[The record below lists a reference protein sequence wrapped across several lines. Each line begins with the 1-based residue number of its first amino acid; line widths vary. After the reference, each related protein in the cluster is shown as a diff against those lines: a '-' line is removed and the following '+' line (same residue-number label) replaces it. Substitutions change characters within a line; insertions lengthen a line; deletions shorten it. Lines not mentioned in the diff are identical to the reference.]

1 VFTEILKI
9 LDEEIAANEQT
20 VLDLEKPANQY

>member
-9 LDEEIAANEQT
+9 SDEEMVADEQT
-20 VLDLEKPANQY
+20 VLDLEEQANQY